1 MYQPTTN
8 LTISDSWC
16 DGHEPKI
23 SDAKKK
29 KKLTTHSKLPKVN
42 FLEDFTDLPILKPFL
57 PSTISKLDIAKNVW
71 CTLKI
76 CTNYIERQM

>member
-1 MYQPTTN
+1 MYQLTTN

-29 KKLTTHSKLPKVN
+29 LTTYSKLPKVN

>member
-1 MYQPTTN
+1 MYQPTSN

-23 SDAKKK
+23 SDAKKINNSK
-29 KKLTTHSKLPKVN
+29 KRKVD
-42 FLEDFTDLPILKPFL
+42 FLDDFTDLPILKPFL

>member
-1 MYQPTTN
+1 MYQLTTN

-23 SDAKKK
+23 SDAKKINN
-29 KKLTTHSKLPKVN
+29 SIIRKVD
-42 FLEDFTDLPILKPFL
+42 FLDDFTDLPILKPLL
-57 PSTISKLDIAKNVW
+57 PSIITKLDIAKNVW
-71 CTLKI
+71 CVLKKI